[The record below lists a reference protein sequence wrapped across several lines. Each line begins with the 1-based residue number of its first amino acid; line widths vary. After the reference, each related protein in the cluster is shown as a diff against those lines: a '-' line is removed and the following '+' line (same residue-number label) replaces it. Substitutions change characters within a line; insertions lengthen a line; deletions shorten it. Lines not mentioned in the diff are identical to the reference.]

1 MTVSLKKDLNINKSA
16 IRKNVDVFMFENEG
30 DERME
35 EAMDVSTLL
44 FQRGDRYSVEE
55 ALQII
60 EWYITPHDECVWDN
74 EDDFHPL
81 QVYAANKKIQKHEA
95 AFNFLNNLK

>member
-1 MTVSLKKDLNINKSA
+1 MKVSLKKDLNINKSA
-16 IRKNVDVFMFENEG
+16 IRKNVDMFMLENEG

-60 EWYITPHDECVWDN
+60 EWYITPHDECVYDN

-81 QVYAANKKIQKHEA
+81 QVYAANKKIEKHEA